1 MAELKTQRTAA
12 SVAEFLSKVPE
23 GMRADGQALLKL
35 MKTATGMKPAMWGA
49 SMVGFGSFHYKSERS
64 AQEGDWP
71 LTGFS
76 PRKANLTVY
85 IMGGLHKQQAL
96 LKKLGKHK
104 LSGGSCVYI
113 RKLSDVHAPTLVKLV
128 QAGVKEMRKRYPDA
142 KSS

>member
-1 MAELKTQRTAA
+1 MAELKTQKTKA

-35 MKTATGMKPAMWGA
+35 MRKATGMKPAMWGT

-85 IMGGLHKQQAL
+85 IMGGMHKEREL
-96 LKKLGKHK
+96 LKKLGKYK

-113 RKLSDVHAPTLVKLV
+113 RKLSDVHAPTLIKLV

-142 KSS
+142 RSS

>member
-12 SVAEFLSKVPE
+12 SVTDFLAKTPE
-23 GMRADGQALLKL
+23 SSRADALALLKL
-35 MKTATGMKPAMWGA
+35 MKKATGMKPAMWGT

-64 AQEGDWP
+64 SQEGDWP

-104 LSGGSCVYI
+104 LSGGSCLYI
-113 RKLSDVHAPTLVKLV
+113 RKLSDVDAPTLIKLV
-128 QAGVKEMRKRYPDA
+128 QDGVKEMRKRYPDS